1 MKLLAVTA
9 AACVFSCSA
18 FAADIIYNDPPA
30 PPAPPMMPAPFS
42 WSGAYIGVFGGVA
55 TGDFKRDFELGN
67 VPLGAPLTASATGG
81 GFIGGAQVGYDWQV
95 NNWVLGAVADIA
107 ATDHKAETS
116 SYYSR
121 TRLEKQESKLTYL
134 GTVRARIGY
143 AWDRTLF
150 YGHGGFAYGK
160 TKQSAEVAGIDLDS
174 MSQNRTGWTVGA
186 GAEYA
191 VTDRISLGTEYSYV
205 DLGKKEI
212 YKDADISVN
221 EDVAFHSVKAFLNIR
236 F

>member
-30 PPAPPMMPAPFS
+30 PPAPPMMPAPFN

-55 TGDFKRDFELGN
+55 TGDTKMGIHPTDGDLPRELDQR
-67 VPLGAPLTASATGG
+67 AG

-95 NNWVLGAVADIA
+95 NRWVLGAVADIA
-107 ATDHKAETS
+107 ATNYK
-116 SYYSR
+116 
-121 TRLEKQESKLTYL
+121 SKFSVSDGSDTIKMEGKLSYL
-134 GTVRARIGY
+134 GTVRARVGY
-143 AWDRTLF
+143 AFDRTLV

-160 TKQSAEVAGIDLDS
+160 TKQSVDVAGTDFS
-174 MSQNRTGWTVGA
+174 NASKNRTGWTIGA

-212 YKDADISVN
+212 YKDDTDSIR